1 MNWTQEDVVA
11 AIERHEKALTDQ
23 GLTLLGLLNNA
34 PVIIEKAAQF
44 ETSIKSLDLLVHQN
58 HVSLARAHNRME
70 ERLKDMETRL
80 KKLEE
85 LTIDIPKLTLQV
97 ELLVQKKTLQQSID
111 EKLNIILEALKST
124 NNPLC

>member
-34 PVIIEKAAQF
+34 PVIIKKAAQF

-58 HVSLARAHNRME
+58 HVSLARLTTDGRA
-70 ERLKDMETRL
+70 LKDMETRL

-85 LTIDIPKLTLQV
+85 LTVDIPRLTLQV
-97 ELLVQKKTLQQSID
+97 ELLVQKKTLQQGID
-111 EKLNIILEALKST
+111 EKLNVILEALKST
-124 NNPLC
+124 NKPLC